1 MSEKREEIKKKLIL
15 TAVLSVVACIVSSL
29 VGMLVGGFMN
39 LIAKLMGDSYQSIA
53 VMVSIILFVGTFAL
67 SFFAN
72 KKITHWFF
80 QSKYSKRF
88 L

>member
-1 MSEKREEIKKKLIL
+1 MSEKTEKMKKKLIL

-29 VGMLVGGFMN
+29 AGMLVGGFMN
-39 LIAKLMGDSYQSIA
+39 LIAKAMGDSYQSIA
-53 VMVSIILFVGTFAL
+53 VMASIILFVGTFAL
-67 SFFAN
+67 SFFTN
-72 KKITHWFF
+72 KKITRWIF